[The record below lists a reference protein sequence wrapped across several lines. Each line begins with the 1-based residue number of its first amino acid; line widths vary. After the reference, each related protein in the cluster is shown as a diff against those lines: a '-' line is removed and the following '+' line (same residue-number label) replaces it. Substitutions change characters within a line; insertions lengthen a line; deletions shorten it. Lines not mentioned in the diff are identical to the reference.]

1 MISVWPKKPPK
12 SPQKDLIKSMKSL
25 CMYFMF
31 SGRPALHLKAPHT
44 YSFKSP
50 GARIFSVK
58 ISMFL
63 TEKRL
68 QFF

>member
-1 MISVWPKKPPK
+1 
-12 SPQKDLIKSMKSL
+12 
-25 CMYFMF
+25 MF
-31 SGRPALHLKAPHT
+31 SGRSALHLKVPHT

-63 TEKRL
+63 TEMKL
-68 QFF
+68 QFFKEANLFFII

>member
-1 MISVWPKKPPK
+1 
-12 SPQKDLIKSMKSL
+12 
-25 CMYFMF
+25 MF

-50 GARIFSVK
+50 GARIFLVK

-63 TEKRL
+63 TEKKL
-68 QFF
+68 QFLKGANLFFIIEFLHQ